1 MKFISRK
8 PIIAL
13 LLRTS
18 AKTYREIL
26 DGILRYTREQSPW
39 SIQFCEGREADPR
52 EEFTGLS
59 SCDGIIIDETSE
71 LFGDLGRFS
80 KIPVVTITSVP
91 PPRHLPKKRIS
102 LFCDNN
108 AISKMAASYF
118 IENGFEAFAYVNDRV
133 VHPWSKMR
141 GEAFAKALAA
151 HGKACTTY
159 GLSVLSTKHE
169 YLRAHFQDWLRQLP
183 KPTALFTANDIVA
196 RYVIDSCAEMN
207 ISIPGDIA
215 ILSCDNEEPICETCT
230 PPLSSIAFSTEQAG
244 YEAARTLHRLLVS
257 AKPVSEASRII
268 PYGPSRIALRLSS
281 EKHNTADPLVDKAL
295 HFIRLNLAS
304 PFTVDQLAKALRV
317 SRRTLEG
324 RFRKALNRGIHE
336 EVIHTRLLHAR
347 EQLQTTTLST
357 EEIACNCGF
366 PSASHL
372 CVMFKRCFQMT
383 PSTCR
388 KQRTNRLPPN
398 DSQ

>member
-39 SIQFCEGREADPR
+39 TIQFCEGREADPR

-59 SCDGIIIDETSE
+59 GCDGIIIDETSE

-91 PPRHLPKKRIS
+91 PSRHLPKKRIS

-118 IENGFEAFAYVNDRV
+118 IENGFESFAYVNDRV

-151 HGKACTTY
+151 HGKTCTTY

-169 YLRAHFQDWLRQLP
+169 YLRANFHDWLHQLP

-196 RYVIDSCAEMN
+196 RYVIDSCTEMN

-244 YEAARTLHRLLVS
+244 YESARALHRLLGS

-281 EKHNTADPLVDKAL
+281 EKHNTADPLVDRAL

-317 SRRTLEG
+317 SRRALEG

-347 EQLQTTTLST
+347 EQLQTTSLTT

-372 CVMFKRCFQMT
+372 CVMFKRHFQMT

-388 KQRTNRLPPN
+388 KQITNRFPPN
-398 DSQ
+398 DS